1 MERFVLTTEYPLSV
15 AEFERLQMQFTRWQ
29 RNGGL
34 LVLSDG
40 CTLTPF
46 PPLPRSIHEGVS
58 DEQLSW
64 ADEVTP

>member
-34 LVLSDG
+34 PVFGFPLTEVITETLEDG
-40 CTLTPF
+40 
-46 PPLPRSIHEGVS
+46 R
-58 DEQLSW
+58 
-64 ADEVTP
+64 AYEVQYFERARFE